1 MLWHFQLTDF
11 FSEWSCSQWLLRV
24 SSICSCSAQVYN
36 VTADSTL
43 SRKRRASEGEDASVA
58 KKAKQPGDEDSEAEA
73 TSEGARGCG
82 MGVVSESTR

>member
-1 MLWHFQLTDF
+1 M
-11 FSEWSCSQWLLRV
+11 
-24 SSICSCSAQVYN
+24 YN